1 MDLNPRESNL
11 EGYLRKHAAAA
22 GWEVVKCGYDG
33 WPDDIVLATEG
44 VQGWIELKRR
54 GEPPTERQK
63 LRVEDLQ
70 LRGFLAVV
78 ADTKAKVDLFLV
90 RLRERVDE
98 VREGRALWR
107 ASL

>member
-11 EGYLRKHAAAA
+11 EGYLRKNAEKQ
-22 GWEVVKCGYDG
+22 GWDVIKCGYDG

-54 GEPPTERQK
+54 GEPLEPRQA
-63 LRVEDLQ
+63 LRLEALKE
-70 LRGFLAVV
+70 RGFV
-78 ADTKAKVDLFLV
+78 AGWADNKWKVDLFLV
-90 RLRERVDE
+90 KLRERVDE
-98 VREGRALWR
+98 VREGKAFWR